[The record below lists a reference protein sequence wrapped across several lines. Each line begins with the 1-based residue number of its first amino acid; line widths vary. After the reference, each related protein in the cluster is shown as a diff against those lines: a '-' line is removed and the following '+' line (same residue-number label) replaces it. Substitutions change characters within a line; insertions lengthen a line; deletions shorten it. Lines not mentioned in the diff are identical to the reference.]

1 MNIKKEIRVFVR
13 KEIKKILE
21 AFEFEVAASEQLAK
35 TSSIHKLP
43 RKGISD
49 SINNYNLISV
59 EQDKKK
65 STKKEIKTPDTIVD
79 YNCISIMSDEEFKEK
94 QKVWDAQKKSSSII
108 EENEN
113 K

>member
-1 MNIKKEIRVFVR
+1 MFRYNHYKK
-13 KEIKKILE
+13 
-21 AFEFEVAASEQLAK
+21 
-35 TSSIHKLP
+35 T
-43 RKGISD
+43 
-49 SINNYNLISV
+49 LI
-59 EQDKKK
+59 KK